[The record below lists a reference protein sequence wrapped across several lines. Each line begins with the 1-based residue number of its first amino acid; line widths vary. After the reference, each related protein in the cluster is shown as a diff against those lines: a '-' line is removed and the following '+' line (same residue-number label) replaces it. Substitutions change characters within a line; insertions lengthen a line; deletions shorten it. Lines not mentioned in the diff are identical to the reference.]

1 MRCSDNF
8 FKLLLFLAA
17 LIIEAEI
24 SYAAEKAS
32 WALVRVSVANVRE
45 EPSHAAEMGSQVIM
59 GTPVKLGDCHNGWW
73 SVETPEGYKGY
84 IIDNSLK
91 PITSSRM
98 GKWRRSRRVIV
109 TSPDQT
115 YVFDKPDVNDPLARV
130 ADVVNGS
137 ILQADGDSVAGFWPV
152 KLPDGRAG
160 FIATRDA
167 ALFERG
173 VYCGDCMHGVT
184 DFARRLMGVPYLW
197 GGTSSKSM
205 DCSGLSKISYLSQGV
220 ILPRN
225 ASQQA
230 KVGMEVGS
238 GETLQ
243 AGGLI
248 FFGNKAT
255 GRINHVGI
263 YIGDNHYIHSSGRVR
278 VSSLNRADSDFEAAD
293 IITVKHLTRSDLDR
307 LSIFNHSWFFER

>member
-1 MRCSDNF
+1 MRCLNF
-8 FKLLLFLAA
+8 TVRIALLFAVAILNP
-17 LIIEAEI
+17 LT
-24 SYAAEKAS
+24 SLAAEKAA

-59 GTPVKLGDCHNGWW
+59 GTPVKLGDYNNGWW

-91 PITSSRM
+91 PVTNSRI
-98 GKWRRSRRVIV
+98 GKWRRSRRLIV

-115 YVFDKPDVNDPLARV
+115 YIFEKPADSDPLTRV
-130 ADVVNGS
+130 TDVVNGS

-152 KLPDGRAG
+152 RLPDGRTG

-173 VYCGDCMHGVT
+173 VYCGDCMHGVV
-184 DFARRLMGVPYLW
+184 DFAGRLMGVPYLW

-230 KVGMEVGS
+230 KIGIEVDADDS
-238 GETLQ
+238 LQ
-243 AGGLI
+243 AGDLI
-248 FFGNKAT
+248 FFGNKTT

-263 YIGDNHYIHSSGRVR
+263 YIGGDHYIHSSGRVR
-278 VSSLNRADSDFEAAD
+278 ISSLNRADSDFEAACIIAVRRLTPAD
-293 IITVKHLTRSDLDR
+293 IDR
-307 LSIFNHSWFFER
+307 LSLFNHGWFFER